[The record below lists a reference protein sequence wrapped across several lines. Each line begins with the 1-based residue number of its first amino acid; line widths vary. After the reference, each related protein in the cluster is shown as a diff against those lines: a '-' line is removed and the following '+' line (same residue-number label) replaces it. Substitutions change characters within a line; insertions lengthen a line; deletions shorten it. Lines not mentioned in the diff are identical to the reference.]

1 MPAFVQVFLF
11 GSSPKGELSYKVK
24 KALRQKGRR
33 AVIPPLFADFC
44 FVKNPPLRGRY
55 QPLSL

>member
-24 KALRQKGRR
+24 KGYFS
-33 AVIPPLFADFC
+33 VD
-44 FVKNPPLRGRY
+44 
-55 QPLSL
+55 